1 MALLNQFT
9 PVQGDNG
16 AAFDIELI
24 NNDTSTTY
32 ESGVLSIDGILGDVA
47 DAVIAKNS
55 NYSGFT
61 RNQIMSEWGF
71 SLRDPP
77 TGEVSSGW
85 SAALDG
91 NNNLQIS
98 HGIFGVTPW
107 TDTTQ
112 NSGNQ
117 DLMVLTLSI
126 PKSQL
131 DFNHNDVFD
140 AATES
145 LYKTEIG
152 VTDAFTATTVGGGT
166 RTGDGQAYTV
176 VPEPATMGLLVG
188 GLVGL
193 LAVRKLK
200 KAYRLA

>member
-1 MALLNQFT
+1 
-9 PVQGDNG
+9 
-16 AAFDIELI
+16 
-24 NNDTSTTY
+24 
-32 ESGVLSIDGILGDVA
+32 
-47 DAVIAKNS
+47 
-55 NYSGFT
+55 
-61 RNQIMSEWGF
+61 
-71 SLRDPP
+71 
-77 TGEVSSGW
+77 
-85 SAALDG
+85 
-91 NNNLQIS
+91 
-98 HGIFGVTPW
+98 
-107 TDTTQ
+107 
-112 NSGNQ
+112 
-117 DLMVLTLSI
+117 MVLTLSI

-152 VTDAFTATTVGGGT
+152 VTDAFTATIGSGAQVST
-166 RTGDGQAYTV
+166 DGQAYTV